1 MKLLNKEELKKNILK
16 SILDQVYKKLLNN
29 SLVIKEKIRQEH
41 LRIWKNSIVYN
52 ELLHG
57 DLGHQI
63 GFYTGT
69 AQHMVDTILEVFSR
83 SLVIHIRKFRKKSG
97 IYTGLK
103 IEVLKMTRLIGLTDL
118 DEAIIDTKNPATRR
132 YLPWVQWLFFDGNKF
147 LVYDYEY
154 TPEAATRSRSGF
166 GLMRRDDTEAW
177 RIPPQFSGTATNN
190 WVIREL
196 EENIGHLN
204 SFYGTVIEES
214 INA

>member
-1 MKLLNKEELKKNILK
+1 MKLLNKEQLKKDILK

-29 SLVIKEKIRQEH
+29 SPIIREKIRQEH
-41 LRIWKNSIVYN
+41 LRIWKNSIVYK

-63 GFYTGT
+63 GFYKGT

-83 SLVIHIRKFRKKSG
+83 SLLVHVRKFRKKSG

-118 DEAIIDTKNPATRR
+118 DESIIDTQNTATRR

-147 LVYDYEY
+147 LVYDFEY
-154 TPEAATRSRSGF
+154 TPTADVRSRSGF
-166 GLMRRDDTEAW
+166 GLMTHNESEAW
-177 RIPPQFSGTATNN
+177 RIPPQFSGVATNN
-190 WVIREL
+190 WIIREL

-214 INA
+214 INV